1 MKERVKELKV
11 FLHAFTFLT
20 SFFQL
25 HVPHAVQSLKKI
37 RTSKPVYESI
47 SLAKIIVGVIDRMVQ
62 RVNEKR
68 IPHQFQAPWR
78 PFC

>member
-25 HVPHAVQSLKKI
+25 LVPHAVQSLKKI
-37 RTSKPVYESI
+37 RTSKRVYESI
-47 SLAKIIVGVIDRMVQ
+47 SFAKIIVGVKLLLMVQ
-62 RVNEKR
+62 K
-68 IPHQFQAPWR
+68 QKGQ
-78 PFC
+78 